1 MPHHVLAV
9 LAAGSVEAIT
19 VIGRRG
25 PAQATFTT
33 QELRELGELDGATV
47 LVDPDDLVL
56 DPDSEERAAADRNVA
71 RNLPV
76 LRGWVAHVPEP
87 GRGRLAM
94 RFYRRPVRLLG
105 ERGVT
110 GIEIERTAGEPDGRA
125 MGSGE

>member
-47 LVDPDDLVL
+47 LVDPDHPVL

-71 RNLPV
+71 RNLAV
-76 LRGWVAHVPEP
+76 LRGWVDHVPEP
-87 GRGRLAM
+87 GRGRLAL

-105 ERGVT
+105 EDRGA
-110 GIEIERTAGEPDGRA
+110 GIQIERAAVHSDRPPAGT
-125 MGSGE
+125 